1 MKAQP
6 AVITTV
12 DAPTMSMKDHL
23 PSQKTGVTSS
33 AEVADPREGATG
45 AAPSAAPRRA
55 AGTGSRLSTCST
67 RSGTCT
73 KITGGF

>member
-1 MKAQP
+1 MKAQLL
-6 AVITTV
+6 VITTV
-12 DAPTMSMKDHL
+12 DAPTMGMKDHL

-55 AGTGSRLSTCST
+55 AGTSSLSTCSI

-73 KITGGF
+73 KITEGF